1 MSDLLPR
8 NLGLDIVRATEAA
21 ALSAGRWIGLG
32 SRDQPYHAAVDAMAS
47 ILETIEMDGHIV
59 IGEEGR
65 LGEHS
70 PLDTNRRV
78 GAGRGSEVDV
88 VVNPIDGANLVAR
101 GHSGA
106 ISVVGVAPRGALWSP
121 APAVYMD
128 KIVVDGEVAPSLV
141 PECMGAP
148 AAWVLA
154 LVARKKKKAV
164 RDLVVFVLERPR
176 HADLIDEIRAAGARI
191 LLRADGDIGG
201 AIMAADPKIAVDMLM
216 GIGGAAEGIIAA
228 CAVKALGGAMLARL
242 APQSGKE
249 QVAVQAARLDVERV
263 LTCDDIVASNQS
275 FFAATGI
282 TDSMLLSGVRYH
294 GRLTET
300 DSLVLR
306 GETHTRR
313 RIHAEH
319 VIDSDGSQA

>member
-1 MSDLLPR
+1 MSDHLPR
-8 NLGLDIVRATEAA
+8 NLGLDLVRVTEAA

-32 SRDQPYHAAVDAMAS
+32 SRDQAYHAAVEAMAGV
-47 ILETIEMDGHIV
+47 LGTIEVNGRIA

-78 GAGRGSEVDV
+78 GTGRGPEVDI

-101 GHSGA
+101 GHPGA

-128 KIVVDGEVAPSLV
+128 KIVVDREVASSLV

-148 AAWVLA
+148 AAWVLG
-154 LVARKKKKAV
+154 LVARLKKKAV

-191 LLRADGDIGG
+191 LLRSDGDIGG
-201 AIMAADPKIAVDMLM
+201 AIMAADPKIGVDMLM

-242 APQSGKE
+242 APQSDEE
-249 QVAVQAARLDVERV
+249 QAAVEAARLDVERV
-263 LTCDDIVASNQS
+263 LTCDDILASQQN

-282 TDSMLLSGVRYH
+282 TDSLLLSGVRYH

-306 GETHTRR
+306 SETHTRR
-313 RIHAEH
+313 KIHAEH
-319 VIDSDGSQA
+319 VVDSDGS